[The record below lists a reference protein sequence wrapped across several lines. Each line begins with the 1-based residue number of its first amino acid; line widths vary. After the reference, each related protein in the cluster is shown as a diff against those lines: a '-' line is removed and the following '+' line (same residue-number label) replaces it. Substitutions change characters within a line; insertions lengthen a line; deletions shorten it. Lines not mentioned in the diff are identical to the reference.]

1 MDYTTHVSWPTKRP
15 DFWKTWGLLACLIFT
30 IVGPLCYVAE
40 ITKSV
45 AKNGLQEAEF
55 PEFSFKNCCSENVL
69 LWLCYI
75 SLGVPLFVIGIAF
88 AVLGWQSFGQLF
100 CSLATLSYFVYFP
113 AFLICG
119 ASEREFPLVC
129 STFFKLPFS
138 HLAEYYNLVLIYMF
152 WQGAVSAVTFMPA
165 ILVGVGI
172 CIAALKFSLISMALV
187 CIFFLLLLVVLLAA
201 QSYVFIA
208 MASLVGDYMR
218 NHKNELFEKDILE
231 EKAFLMPGS
240 LEE

>member
-1 MDYTTHVSWPTKRP
+1 M
-15 DFWKTWGLLACLIFT
+15 
-30 IVGPLCYVAE
+30 
-40 ITKSV
+40 
-45 AKNGLQEAEF
+45 
-55 PEFSFKNCCSENVL
+55 
-69 LWLCYI
+69 CYI

-152 WQGAVSAVTFMPA
+152 WQGAVSTVTFMPA

-172 CIAALKFSLISMALV
+172 AIAALKFSLISMALV

-201 QSYVFIA
+201 QSYVSIA

-231 EKAFLMPGS
+231 KKAFLMPGS